1 MSRNLVRL
9 TARPIA
15 AAGLL
20 VVAVL
25 LIGQFLPHFATF
37 GNLSNILVQAS
48 LLAVAAYGMTL
59 VVLTGG
65 IDLSVGGVMSLVG
78 VIEVLLTAAG
88 IPWPVAIV
96 LGLATGVVL
105 GSLNAVVVARLK
117 LPPFIATFGTLG
129 IAAGLALFL
138 AEAGGH
144 AGLPPG
150 FVSLGNGS
158 FAGVPYL
165 GLIAGLLLLVL
176 EIVSRTTTWGV
187 HLRATGDAFAVAR
200 LSGVPV
206 SRTLFSAYIGS
217 GVLAAAAG
225 TLLAASL
232 GTAGPL
238 QGEPYTLAA
247 VAACVIGGVD
257 LFGGRGN
264 LWAAAAGA
272 VFLMSIRN
280 ILNLLG
286 VQPFMQDF
294 VTGCLIILAV
304 FMTVRG
310 PEVRD
315 RTAAAVLRLRAGR
328 AA

>member
-1 MSRNLVRL
+1 
-9 TARPIA
+9 
-15 AAGLL
+15 
-20 VVAVL
+20 
-25 LIGQFLPHFATF
+25 
-37 GNLSNILVQAS
+37 
-48 LLAVAAYGMTL
+48 
-59 VVLTGG
+59 
-65 IDLSVGGVMSLVG
+65 
-78 VIEVLLTAAG
+78 VI
-88 IPWPVAIV
+88 
-96 LGLATGVVL
+96 
-105 GSLNAVVVARLK
+105 VARLR

-129 IAAGLALFL
+129 IAAGLALYL

-144 AGLPPG
+144 AGLPAG

-158 FAGVPYL
+158 LAGVPYVI
-165 GLIAGLLLLVL
+165 LIAGLLLALL
-176 EIVSRTTTWGV
+176 ELLSRTTTWGV

-206 SRTLFSAYIGS
+206 GRTLSSAYISS
-217 GVLAAAAG
+217 GILAAAAG
-225 TLLAASL
+225 TLLAGSL

-304 FMTVRG
+304 LVTVRG
-310 PEVRD
+310 PEVRG
-315 RTAAAVLRLRAGR
+315 RIAVAMQHLRSAPTA
-328 AA
+328 